1 MSDIKNWEKVSGTKK
16 KNYQGPLFEE
26 MLYILIQQWNFF
38 FLLPLDFQTIRYI
51 LQSDSKSKRKEV
63 SFEMDTILEMG
74 HIIFIQVQSTRRPRA
89 TRGQQQSHHPTLD
102 R

>member
-16 KNYQGPLFEE
+16 KLSRTTIWRNALHPYSTLK
-26 MLYILIQQWNFF
+26 LL

-74 HIIFIQVQSTRRPRA
+74 HIFIQVQSTRRPRA
-89 TRGQQQSHHPTLD
+89 TRGQQQSHYPTLD

>member
-1 MSDIKNWEKVSGTKK
+1 MSDIKDWEKVSGTKK
-16 KNYQGPLFEE
+16 KLSRTTIWRNALHPYSTVKL
-26 MLYILIQQWNFF
+26 L

>member
-1 MSDIKNWEKVSGTKK
+1 MSDIKDWEKVSGTKK
-16 KNYQGPLFEE
+16 KLSRTTIWRNALHPYSTVKL
-26 MLYILIQQWNFF
+26 L

-51 LQSDSKSKRKEV
+51 LQSDSKSKRKEM

>member
-1 MSDIKNWEKVSGTKK
+1 
-16 KNYQGPLFEE
+16 

-63 SFEMDTILEMG
+63 FFEMDTILEMG
-74 HIIFIQVQSTRRPRA
+74 HIFIQVQSTRRPRA